1 MDFLAEA
8 DREIA
13 AGNLWRAKEIL
24 HRSLKYSGYNVQL
37 FEKLGIVLL
46 QMNDL
51 VEAGK
56 YLFLSGVRKPEYEK
70 AIGIFLKKYEGKPH
84 NLFHPFPRS
93 AKLSKISDYPEAV
106 AVKLRELGFSDGLE
120 TVHGITSNQSVGS
133 GGKIALVVFLFIV
146 LAIVVLIIL
155 GIVKLFEIVFW

>member
-1 MDFLAEA
+1 MDFLVEA

-13 AGNLWRAKEIL
+13 AGNLWKAKEIL

-56 YLFLSGVRKPEYEK
+56 YLFLSGVRKPEYEE

-106 AVKLRELGFSDGLE
+106 ANKLRELGFTDGLE
-120 TVHGITSNQSVGS
+120 TVHGIHSNTSVGS
-133 GGKIALVVFLFIV
+133 GGKIALVVFLLIV
-146 LAIVVLIIL
+146 LAIIVLLIL
-155 GIVKLFEIVFW
+155 GIVKLFEIVF

>member
-13 AGNLWRAKEIL
+13 AGNFWRAKEIL
-24 HRSLKYSGYNVQL
+24 HGQIKYSAYNVAL
-37 FEKLGIVLL
+37 FEKLGFVLL
-46 QMNDL
+46 QMKDL

-56 YLFLSGVRKPEYEK
+56 YLFLSGVRKPEYEEP
-70 AIGIFLKKYEGKPH
+70 IGIFLKKYEGKPH

-106 AVKLRELGFSDGLE
+106 VAKLRELGFTDGLE
-120 TVHGITSNQSVGS
+120 TVHGVTPTSVGS
-133 GGKIALVVFLFIV
+133 GGKIALVVFLLIV
-146 LAIVVLIIL
+146 LVIIVLLIL
-155 GIVKLFEIVFW
+155 GIVKLFEIVF

>member
-24 HRSLKYSGYNVQL
+24 HRSLKTAGYNVQL

-56 YLFLSGVRKPEYEK
+56 YLFLSGVRKPEYEE
-70 AIGIFLKKYEGKPH
+70 AISIFLKKYEGKPH
-84 NLFHPFPRS
+84 NLFHPFPRA

-106 AVKLRELGFSDGLE
+106 SAQLRELGFTDGLE
-120 TVHGITSNQSVGS
+120 TVHGITQPTIGS
-133 GGKIALVVFLFIV
+133 GGKIALAVFLLIV
-146 LAIVVLIIL
+146 LAIIVLLIL
-155 GIVKLFEIVFW
+155 GIVKLFEIVF